1 MSIKVIHD
9 LMQRGKYDYA
19 MQLATS
25 MAMEGN
31 LEAMAY
37 QCRILDHQGLFQH
50 ESQIAEELIC
60 RIDEMNNPDPSIII
74 IGSITKS
81 FSRYRLGRIKEAIDL
96 INKAQKYMKKIDK
109 EKESDLMGRLL
120 FVEGLVKNEL
130 GMREE
135 GIEKLIAAYEIWD
148 QLENKLDKAI
158 TLNSIG
164 VIHYERS
171 ELVDALKSFKKALAI
186 LEEVGNET
194 YASKVLNNIGLI
206 HIERGDYDKA
216 ATFLQRGIEIKKKLN
231 SSHSTDF
238 LHLNL
243 GRIFFEQG
251 NLEEAEQHFLRS
263 LQLRRIIGND
273 INVSHSLYY
282 LALTYTAKG
291 EFQQAEQ
298 YISELEVLELSSEN
312 RIVTAR
318 YLASK
323 AFWLKKQKRL
333 YQKMQAYPLFEKIIK
348 EYDTLDHNL
357 TVFAIENLIDLTLIE
372 ATVSN
377 EEWLVEEIYQLGQKL
392 LKIGQMHRS
401 YPVVI
406 NSLILISKIELIR
419 KNMERAM
426 NALEQAI
433 LIAEEQGLENHKE
446 KAKAHQK
453 EIENQIS
460 TWAKLIESNADVV
473 ERVRQSDILDYL
485 TRITHVV
492 KQRG

>member
-1 MSIKVIHD
+1 MPIDAIHD

-25 MAMEGN
+25 LAMEGN

-50 ESQIAEELIC
+50 ESRIAEELINK
-60 RIDEMNNPDPSIII
+60 IDELNDPNPYIIV
-74 IGSITKS
+74 IGMITKA
-81 FSRYRLGRIKEAIDL
+81 FSLYRLGKINDAIGMVDKTWKYVNLIERQKKDELLARLHLVDGLIK
-96 INKAQKYMKKIDK
+96 
-109 EKESDLMGRLL
+109 S
-120 FVEGLVKNEL
+120 EL
-130 GMREE
+130 GLRQDAMKNLVEALR
-135 GIEKLIAAYEIWD
+135 ICD
-148 QLENKLDKAI
+148 QMGNKLDKAI

-171 ELVDALKSFKKALAI
+171 ELMEALKSFKRALAI
-186 LEEVGNET
+186 LETIENET

-206 HIERGDYDKA
+206 HIERGDYEKA
-216 ATFLQRGIEIKKKLN
+216 AMYLQKGLDIKKKLN

-251 NLEEAEQHFLRS
+251 KLREAEEHFLRS
-263 LQLRRIIGND
+263 LQLRKSIEND
-273 INVSHSLYY
+273 INISHSLFY
-282 LALTYTAKG
+282 LAVTKTAQG
-291 EFQQAEQ
+291 EFQDAEQ

-323 AFWLKKQKRL
+323 AYWLKNQKRL
-333 YQKMQAYPLFEKIIK
+333 HQKMRAYPLFERIVK
-348 EYDTLDHNL
+348 EYDALDHNL
-357 TVFAIENLIDLTLIE
+357 TVFAIENLIDLTIIE

-392 LKIGQMHRS
+392 LKIGQMHMS
-401 YPVVI
+401 YTVVI
-406 NSLILISKIELIR
+406 NALILISKIELIR
-419 KNMERAM
+419 KNMERAIS
-426 NALEQAI
+426 ALEQAI
-433 LIAEEQGLENHKE
+433 LIAEEQGLDSHKE
-446 KAKAHQK
+446 RAKKHQK
-453 EIENQIS
+453 EIERQIA

-492 KQRG
+492 RERS